1 MKKTLGNKNQERQ
14 APLRREALL
23 GIPEAVIQR
32 KPQTQ
37 LVFHRAEL
45 VARTCRD
52 RLLRQHPALLIRMI
66 LVFFLDCSLTSDLFQ
81 QL

>member
-1 MKKTLGNKNQERQ
+1 MKETLGNKNQERR

-23 GIPEAVIQR
+23 GIPEAV
-32 KPQTQ
+32 KPQAQ
-37 LVFHRAEL
+37 LDFHRAEL

-52 RLLRQHPALLIRMI
+52 QLLRQLSALLIRMI
-66 LVFFLDCSLTSDLFQ
+66 LVLFLDCSLTSDLSQ

>member
-1 MKKTLGNKNQERQ
+1 MK
-14 APLRREALL
+14 REALL
-23 GIPEAVIQR
+23 GIPEAVIER
-32 KPQTQ
+32 KPQAP
-37 LVFHRAEL
+37 LVFNMAEH

>member
-1 MKKTLGNKNQERQ
+1 MKETLGNKNQERR

-23 GIPEAVIQR
+23 RIPEAARQR
-32 KPQTQ
+32 KPQAQ
-37 LVFHRAEL
+37 LDFHRAEL

-52 RLLRQHPALLIRMI
+52 RLLRQLSALLIRMI
-66 LVFFLDCSLTSDLFQ
+66 LVFFLDCSLTSDLSQ